1 MQREVWSCCCKL
13 LRNLGFKKETTAFFF
28 FLIWQIKSVG
38 FWVCK
43 IWFTVSVNRCHWS
56 ALVGPQETHA
66 FGENWVKLKSSELG
80 RYKCQ
85 LRMWPYCSIVVL
97 LPTSN
102 MRNSIC
108 PCHCCDH
115 VQSDRGKSLS
125 YAACTWIFFCCI
137 MAISAFKISILS
149 FNVFAYMKCKL

>member
-28 FLIWQIKSVG
+28 LIWQRKSVG

-66 FGENWVKLKSSELG
+66 FGENWVKLKSSVELG

-85 LRMWPYCSIVVL
+85 LRIWSIL
-97 LPTSN
+97 F
-102 MRNSIC
+102 
-108 PCHCCDH
+108 HCCPVANKQH
-115 VQSDRGKSLS
+115 EKQHLSMSLLWPC
-125 YAACTWIFFCCI
+125 AKWQGQKLILRCLHLDFFLLHYGNFCI
-137 MAISAFKISILS
+137 QD
-149 FNVFAYMKCKL
+149 